1 MGLNTS
7 PPISWAALRPI
18 QTRPYSSHHPPVS
31 LAPPRRHPAT
41 RRGGGAPASHAGTT
55 SLGFG
60 PTRTRQH
67 RRPSTRQSGENP
79 LSLSDGPGSA
89 AAGDYRRRD
98 RCEIGRRR
106 RALLCSEANREEV
119 SGDRRET
126 LTICSLMVF
135 PSISIVRIFC
145 RWTN

>member
-31 LAPPRRHPAT
+31 LAPPRL
-41 RRGGGAPASHAGTT
+41 PASHAGTT

-67 RRPSTRQSGENP
+67 RRPSTRQSGEHP

-98 RCEIGRRR
+98 RCEIGPRR

-145 RWTN
+145 R